1 MTTTFGQ
8 NVKLLFS
15 IEGRDKNKF
24 RKENKS
30 SEWWH
35 THICSKT
42 FKIILTPTGL
52 CYIEL
57 TVRIG
62 LELNAIDGIVVLEVS
77 WLGEIN
83 IGLGP

>member
-42 FKIILTPTGL
+42 FKILLRRGEGL
-52 CYIEL
+52 VVSEL
-57 TVRIG
+57 
-62 LELNAIDGIVVLEVS
+62 AFYSDD
-77 WLGEIN
+77 LGSNPAEN
-83 IGLGP
+83 FLQENENKQQSF